1 MSEVNYKETL
11 NLPKTSFSMKA
22 NLTQREPEYLKKWVD
37 EDLYAKIKA
46 KNKGKRKYVLHDGP
60 PYANGHIHIGHALN
74 KILKDIIVKYKT
86 MQGFDSRYVP
96 GWDCHGLP
104 IEHALFKQ
112 LGITKDDIDQIKFR
126 RKARA
131 YAEKYVNIQR
141 EDFKRL
147 GIFGEWDRPYLTMN
161 FDYQATIIESFKR
174 LYQSGYIYKGEKPIH
189 WCSECE
195 TALAEAEL
203 EYAEKTSDSVFVSF
217 PLDVKKSRL
226 HVPETVEKIESVAS
240 SEVSVL
246 IWTTT
251 PWTLPANVA
260 IAVHPEMTYGV
271 YSIDGSSFIMAKALA
286 LQLQDKIGRKVDIC
300 STQDDALECSVRGKD
315 LAGLVCR
322 HPFIDRESMIV
333 LAEYVSDEDGSGCV
347 HIAPGHGQEDYEV
360 GIEYKLPIISPVNEK
375 GQFTADFPDAK
386 GLQVLNA
393 NPIVIEILE
402 KNKCLLHKA
411 QMTHSYP
418 HCWRCKSPVI
428 FRATKQWFLNVE
440 HNNLRARLVDSV
452 TDSTKTHWIPGWGK
466 NRILGM
472 LESRPDWCLSRQRL
486 WGVPI
491 PILYCAECEKEYF
504 PATIDEIIECVREKG
519 ADEWFRLSAAELLP
533 VGVVCKGCG
542 HGVFKKEHDIIDVW
556 FDSGISHQAVLNN
569 DPELGYPCALY
580 LEGSDQHRGWF
591 QTSLI
596 TSMALENKPPFRSV
610 VTHGFTVDGEGKK
623 MSKSAGN
630 VISPQD
636 ILKKYGADIL
646 RLWVSS
652 CDISQDV
659 RISDEII
666 KQMADAYRKI
676 RNTFRYIAGNLYDFD
691 PGLDAIA
698 FEDLDEIDTWAVE
711 KCRRLVAEVTADYDS
726 FRFHHIYRMIYN
738 FCVVEMSSF
747 YLDVLKD
754 RMYTAGKK
762 SQIRRS
768 SQTAMHYVLTNLVK
782 ISAPILSFTTDELWR
797 NLTFEKDVESVHVSL
812 WPELVNSAG
821 YAQIMKDWDMLRDV
835 RDLINPHIENKRNQ
849 NVIGS
854 SLEAS
859 LIIYVADENLFRFL
873 NTHTEHLPLVLIVS
887 QVKLE
892 KVDCVAD
899 VTAEAVLG
907 FADTTLGLSVS
918 KAPGLKCVRCW
929 NYSESLGSD
938 RAHPDICPKCTQAIT

>member
-1 MSEVNYKETL
+1 MSEVNYKDTL
-11 NLPKTSFSMKA
+11 NLPKTSFPMKA
-22 NLTQREPEYLKKWVD
+22 NLTVREPEFLKRWID
-37 EDLYAKIKA
+37 ETLYEKIRA
-46 KNKGKRKYVLHDGP
+46 HNTGKPKYILHDGP

-86 MQGFDSRYVP
+86 MQGFDSLYVP

-126 RKARA
+126 KKARA
-131 YAEKYVNIQR
+131 YAEKFVGIQR

-147 GIFGEWDRPYLTMN
+147 GIFGEWDKPYLTMN
-161 FDYQATIIESFKR
+161 YDYQAMIIKSFKR

-195 TALAEAEL
+195 TALADAEL
-203 EYAEKTSDSVFVSF
+203 EYAEKTSDSVFVAF
-217 PLDVKKSRL
+217 PLDMQKSRL
-226 HVPETVEKIESVAS
+226 NAEDAVNKIESNGFSQVK
-240 SEVSVL
+240 VL

-260 IAVHPEMTYGV
+260 IALHPDLHYGL
-271 YSIDGSSFIMAKALA
+271 YSIDGETFLFACDVAAQIEEKTGK
-286 LQLQDKIGRKVDIC
+286 KIETVTTEDTMFELVFKG
-300 STQDDALECSVRGKD
+300 SELN
-315 LAGLVCR
+315 GLVCR
-322 HPFIDRESMIV
+322 HPFLERESSVV
-333 LAEYVSDEDGSGCV
+333 LADYVSAEDGSGCV

-360 GIEYKLPIISPVNEK
+360 GLTYKLPIISPVNEK
-375 GQFTADFPDAK
+375 GQFTADFPPAK
-386 GLQVLNA
+386 GIHVLKA
-393 NPIVIEILE
+393 NSIVMDILE
-402 KNKCLLHKA
+402 KNKRLLHKA
-411 QMTHSYP
+411 KITHSYP
-418 HCWRCKSPVI
+418 HCWRCKSPVL

-440 HNNLRARLVDSV
+440 HNNLRARLVESV
-452 TDSTKTHWIPGWGK
+452 ADGSKTQWIPGWGK

-472 LESRPDWCLSRQRL
+472 LQSRPDWCLSRQRL

-491 PILYCAECEKEYF
+491 PMLYCEECEKEYF
-504 PATIDEIIECVREKG
+504 PANIDHIIELVREKG

-533 VGVVCKGCG
+533 KGVSCKQCG
-542 HGVFKKEHDIIDVW
+542 HGSFKKEHDIIDVW
-556 FDSGISHQAVLNN
+556 FDSGVSHQAVLNT
-569 DPELGYPCALY
+569 DPALGYPCALY

-596 TSMALENKPPFRSV
+596 TSMALENKAPFHSV
-610 VTHGFTVDGEGKK
+610 LTHGFTVDGEGKK

-630 VISPQD
+630 VISPQE

-659 RISDEII
+659 RISDDII

-676 RNTFRYIAGNLYDFD
+676 RNTFRYILGNLYDFD
-691 PGLDAIA
+691 PVEDAVS
-698 FEDLDEIDTWAVE
+698 FEDLDEIDTWAVA
-711 KCRRLVAEVTADYDS
+711 KCRQLVAEVTADYDS

-762 SQIRRS
+762 SLLRRS
-768 SQTAMHYVLTNLVK
+768 SQTAMHFVLTNLVK
-782 ISAPILSFTTDELWR
+782 ISAPILSFTTDELWQTCA
-797 NLTFEKDVESVHVSL
+797 LDTECSSVHMAA
-812 WPELVNSAG
+812 WPDLRSDSECAEL
-821 YAQIMKDWDMLRDV
+821 MKTWDKLRDV
-835 RDLINPHIENKRNQ
+835 RELINPYIESKRNQ

-859 LIIYVADENLFRFL
+859 VRISVVDDALYQFL
-873 NTHTEHLPLVLIVS
+873 NTYKASLPLVLIVS
-887 QVKLE
+887 HVSLE
-892 KVDCVAD
+892 KVEALSGTELDAVLEY
-899 VTAEAVLG
+899 AEAHI
-907 FADTTLGLSVS
+907 GLSVG
-918 KAPGLKCVRCW
+918 KAPGAKCVRCW
-929 NYSESLGSD
+929 NYSEKLGSD
-938 RAHPDICPKCTQAIT
+938 KEHPEICPKCRQALL